1 MQIGRDFFCIFVSS
15 FILSVKKVIVSVI
28 NDLNT
33 DRRVDKNCMA
43 LVKCGYEVLL
53 VGRRKIDSQTMENR
67 EYKCHRMNLLFEKGA
82 FFYAEYNIRLFF
94 LLLYHKSDLLFA
106 NDLDTLLPNFI
117 VSKIK
122 RNKLIFD
129 SHEYFT
135 GVPELQDRALVR
147 NIWKTIE
154 RFILPRLY
162 KMITVNDS
170 IAGLFKN
177 EYRIES
183 RVVRNIPLKKTYN
196 ILKTKTELGLPADK
210 HIVLLQGAGI
220 NIDRGAEEAIDAS
233 VYFNNAILLI
243 IGGGDV
249 YKSLQKKV
257 ETQNLQKCVIM
268 LPKQSSERLY
278 EYTVHASIGL
288 SIDKDSNINYHF
300 SLPNKLFDYIQAR
313 VPVLVSNLPELRRIV
328 VEYKIGDIIQSHDPK
343 HIAEK
348 INSMLED
355 TDRMN
360 SYKHQLELAAD
371 ILCWENEEVKLLS
384 FIRSY
389 D

>member
-1 MQIGRDFFCIFVSS
+1 M
-15 FILSVKKVIVSVI
+15 KKAIVSVI

-33 DRRVDKNCMA
+33 DRRVDKNCLA
-43 LVKCGYEVLL
+43 LIKCGYEVLL
-53 VGRRKIDSQTMENR
+53 VGRRKIDSKTIEKR
-67 EYKCHRMNLLFEKGA
+67 EYNCHRMNLLFEKGA

-94 LLLYHKSDLLFA
+94 LLLYHKSDLLFS
-106 NDLDTLLPNFI
+106 NDLDTLLPSFI
-117 VSKIK
+117 ISKLK
-122 RNKLIFD
+122 KTKLIFD

-135 GVPELQDRALVR
+135 GVPELQKRAFVR
-147 NIWKTIE
+147 NTWKKIE
-154 RFILPRLY
+154 RFILPRLK

-170 IAGLFKN
+170 IADLFKN
-177 EYRIES
+177 EYGIES
-183 RVVRNIPLKKTYN
+183 CVVRNIPLKRTY
-196 ILKTKTELGLPADK
+196 IISKTKEELALPTDK

-233 VYFNNAILLI
+233 KYLKNAILLI

-249 YKSLQKKV
+249 YESLQKKV
-257 ETQNLQKCVIM
+257 EAQNLQTRVMM
-268 LPKQSSERLY
+268 LPKQSYEKLF

-288 SIDKDSNINYHF
+288 SIDKDTNINYRF

-313 VPVLVSNLPELRRIV
+313 VPVLISNLPEVRRIV
-328 VEYKIGDIIQSHDPK
+328 DEYQIGDVIQSHEPK

-371 ILCWENEEVKLLS
+371 ILCWENEEEKLLN